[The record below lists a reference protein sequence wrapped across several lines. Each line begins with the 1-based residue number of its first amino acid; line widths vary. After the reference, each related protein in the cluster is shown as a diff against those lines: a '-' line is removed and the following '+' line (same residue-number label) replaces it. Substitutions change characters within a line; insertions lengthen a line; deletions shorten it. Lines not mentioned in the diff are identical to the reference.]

1 MISDASKFIS
11 PSGDLFF
18 DFVNTVVVKQG
29 KEADL
34 LEVPGD
40 LFAWAVS
47 AGLLEMHSAKG
58 LAESAGS
65 SPEEIL
71 DEAKGFRDILR
82 GVAIDLS
89 EGRPA
94 RPAAVEEINRH
105 LRTGYGF
112 RELVLEG
119 SRPVM
124 TFRKVIDE
132 PRKLLAAVAN
142 DAATLLAEGDP
153 SLVKQCE
160 SEECV
165 LFFYD
170 STKNHSRRWCSMEG
184 CGNREKA
191 RAYYRR
197 KKKG

>member
-1 MISDASKFIS
+1 MISDPSKFIS

-29 KEADL
+29 KESDL
-34 LEVPGD
+34 LETPDD
-40 LFAWAVS
+40 LLGWAVS
-47 AGLLEMHSAKG
+47 AGLLETGEASFLAK
-58 LAESAGS
+58 SAGS
-65 SPEEIL
+65 SLGRIF
-71 DEAKGFRDILR
+71 DEAKAFRDTLR

-89 EGRPA
+89 NGRSA
-94 RPAAVEEINRH
+94 RRAAVEEINSY
-105 LRTGYGF
+105 LRRGYGF
-112 RELVLEG
+112 IELVLEG
-119 SRPVM
+119 PRPELK
-124 TFRKVIDE
+124 FRKVIDE
-132 PRKLLAAVAN
+132 PRKLLAAVAS

-160 SEECV
+160 SEKCV

-197 KKKG
+197 KKRE